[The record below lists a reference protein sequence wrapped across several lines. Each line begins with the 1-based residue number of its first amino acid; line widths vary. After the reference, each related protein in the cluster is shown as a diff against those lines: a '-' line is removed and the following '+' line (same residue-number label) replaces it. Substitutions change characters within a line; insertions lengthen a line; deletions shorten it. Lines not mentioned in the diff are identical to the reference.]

1 MGKKGLSGREKKVQD
16 MMGKKEQAGRKKKG
30 QAGAGKSN
38 TLRHKLIVTRYD
50 NWIFEGQYRE
60 AESREPER

>member
-1 MGKKGLSGREKKVQD
+1 MKGKKGLSGREKKGQT
-16 MMGKKEQAGRKKKG
+16 GRKKKG
-30 QAGAGKSN
+30 QGIAGKSN
-38 TLRHKLIVTRYD
+38 ALRHKLIVTRYD

>member
-1 MGKKGLSGREKKVQD
+1 MKGKKGLSGKEKKVLA
-16 MMGKKEQAGRKKKG
+16 GKGKKG
-30 QAGAGKSN
+30 QGGAAGKRQK
-38 TLRHKLIVTRYD
+38 LRHKLIVIRYD